1 MNILKKTFF
10 PLLAAMALVSVSCEK
25 NEMPEPEEP
34 QLEVN
39 ANNISGKWE
48 LVEWNE
54 AELAEGT
61 YVYIDLVRNDR
72 TYTMYQ
78 NLDSF
83 ADVPHVVTGSYYIET
98 DVEFGAVIRGNYDH
112 DSGDWAHRYVVKSL
126 TATTMIWVAKDNENF
141 IQKFSRVDSIPV
153 APEKD

>member
-10 PLLAAMALVSVSCEK
+10 PLLAVMALVSVSCEK
-25 NEMPEPEEP
+25 NEMPEPQEP

-61 YVYIDLVRNDR
+61 YVYIELVRNDR

-98 DVEFGAVIRGNYDH
+98 DVELGAVIRGNYDH

-141 IQKFSRVDSIPV
+141 VQKFSRVDSIPV
-153 APEKD
+153 APVKD